1 MKLDK
6 KVILYLVFGLVF
18 LTVPTLAKMG
28 IILHAHVTIIGTTLI
43 LSIAAL
49 GLNVLLGHSGLISL
63 GTAGFMGLA
72 AYISAY
78 FTTTLKLPFEVAL
91 IFAVVVPT
99 LIGIL
104 IGMMSLKIE
113 GIYLAI
119 ATLAV
124 AEIFRTL
131 FLQLDVVTGG
141 ASGLKA
147 KYPTFLNFIG
157 KGFPL
162 KSVGMYYFIVV
173 VMVIVFILIHYLLKG
188 DLGRSLDAMRGSE
201 AAASA
206 MGINI
211 YKYRLIAFGVST
223 ALASVSG
230 VLYVHHVGIS
240 LPNTWTLALSLT
252 LLAIIVVGGFRSIEG
267 TLLGAFLLYGVP
279 EVFLKPIALIKD
291 VIPVA
296 QGVLMILFI
305 MFYPNGVIYVFYKFK
320 NSLAKRKRGEVN
332 NG

>member
-1 MKLDK
+1 MKIDK
-6 KVILYLVFGLVF
+6 KIILYLVFGLVF
-18 LTVPTLAKMG
+18 LSVPTLAKTG

-43 LSIAAL
+43 LTIAAL

-78 FTTTLKLPFEVAL
+78 MTTTLQLPFELAL
-91 IFAVVVPT
+91 VLAVVIPT
-99 LIGIL
+99 IIGIL

-124 AEIFRTL
+124 SEIFRTL
-131 FLQLDVVTGG
+131 FLQLDSVTGG
-141 ASGLKA
+141 ASGLRA
-147 KYPTFLNFIG
+147 KYPVLLQFIG
-157 KGFPL
+157 KGFKL
-162 KSVGMYYFIVV
+162 KSVGMYYFIVI

-211 YKYRLIAFGVST
+211 YKYRLIAFGIST
-223 ALASVSG
+223 ALASISG

-240 LPNTWTLALSLT
+240 LPNTWSLALSLT

-267 TLLGAFLLYGVP
+267 TLLGAMLLYGFP
-279 EVFLKPIALIKD
+279 EVFLKPIELIKD

-296 QGVLMILFI
+296 QGIFMIVFI
-305 MFYPNGVIYVFYKFK
+305 MFYPNGVIYVFHKLKY
-320 NSLAKRKRGEVN
+320 SLSKRKTTREAD
-332 NG
+332 